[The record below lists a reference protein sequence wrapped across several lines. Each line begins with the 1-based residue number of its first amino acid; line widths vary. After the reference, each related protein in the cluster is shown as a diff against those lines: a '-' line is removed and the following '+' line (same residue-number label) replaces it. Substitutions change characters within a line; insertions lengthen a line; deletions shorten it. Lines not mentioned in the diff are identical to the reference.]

1 MSLRGRCL
9 LPCWAPDS
17 SVVSVAG
24 CPVCFHRPCTQHCEE
39 VSRRHCSCLEHVI
52 RLLPSCAHVLCF
64 LRIFA
69 AYDCLVLWNL
79 LYFFPAVYWIIL
91 ALASGSLLPPDTF
104 HTEHER
110 FDSRLGYC
118 RRLFCHVWRFRP
130 QQCFL
135 PCSLTWSQ
143 RVRRCRYE
151 PSTLI
156 SWHRPRLGFV

>member
-24 CPVCFHRPCTQHCEE
+24 CPICFHRPCTQHCEE
-39 VSRRHCSCLEHVI
+39 VSRRHCSYLEHVI
-52 RLLPSCAHVLCF
+52 RLLPSSCALLSEDF
-64 LRIFA
+64 RRLRLFSPVKSP
-69 AYDCLVLWNL
+69 L
-79 LYFFPAVYWIIL
+79 FFSAVYWIIL

-135 PCSLTWSQ
+135 PCLLTWSQ